1 MIITTII
8 TAAATSLLTSFLKDY
23 NSLRK
28 EYNRAIS
35 FTTNEVLKANL
46 NNSADKAQNDLV
58 DITNMFNK
66 HTYLNNVK
74 NNIILIREYVAQ
86 YQTYT
91 HQLPINKDNE
101 RRIQNLISLNL
112 KKLNLLEFIIISFK

>member
-112 KKLNLLEFIIISFK
+112 